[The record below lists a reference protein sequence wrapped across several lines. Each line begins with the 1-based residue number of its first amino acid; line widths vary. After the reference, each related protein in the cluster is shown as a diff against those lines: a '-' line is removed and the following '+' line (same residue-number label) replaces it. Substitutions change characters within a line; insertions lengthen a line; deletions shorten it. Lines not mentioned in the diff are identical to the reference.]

1 MKNVIIL
8 CKDKCIY
15 LIAALSGIVLM
26 LPVAGSNEPV
36 KTEYYLCAFSFA
48 LLGQNISYIIQFI
61 PHFIPLFIIQFYWGI
76 SIYKS
81 FCVASIYVF
90 SRRNHRVKWAL
101 RELLMVL
108 LKTVIFIAS
117 VIVPAFIMTTL
128 STQAVTD
135 INTVIHAACML
146 IILSLYS
153 FEMIALINLLSFFLE
168 SGVAFAIV
176 QIINLLSLAMYLLSV
191 NLKIDETIIM
201 DFNLISRLM
210 VEPDLDI
217 WKVSFSLLYFL
228 IPAVIISLLI
238 VGAVKKT
245 QFTKS
250 IYEGD
255 V

>member
-15 LIAALSGIVLM
+15 LVAVLSGIVLM
-26 LPVAGSNEPV
+26 LPVAGINEPV

-61 PHFIPLFIIQFYWGI
+61 PHF
-76 SIYKS
+76 
-81 FCVASIYVF
+81 IYVF

-135 INTVIHAACML
+135 INTVIHAVCML

-153 FEMIALINLLSFFLE
+153 FEMIALINLLAFFLE

-191 NLKIDETIIM
+191 NLKIDESIIM

>member
-1 MKNVIIL
+1 M
-8 CKDKCIY
+8 
-15 LIAALSGIVLM
+15 
-26 LPVAGSNEPV
+26 
-36 KTEYYLCAFSFA
+36 
-48 LLGQNISYIIQFI
+48 
-61 PHFIPLFIIQFYWGI
+61 
-76 SIYKS
+76 
-81 FCVASIYVF
+81 
-90 SRRNHRVKWAL
+90 
-101 RELLMVL
+101 
-108 LKTVIFIAS
+108 
-117 VIVPAFIMTTL
+117 
-128 STQAVTD
+128 
-135 INTVIHAACML
+135 
-146 IILSLYS
+146 
-153 FEMIALINLLSFFLE
+153 
-168 SGVAFAIV
+168 AFAIV

-191 NLKIDETIIM
+191 NLKIDESIIM

>member
-1 MKNVIIL
+1 M
-8 CKDKCIY
+8 
-15 LIAALSGIVLM
+15 
-26 LPVAGSNEPV
+26 
-36 KTEYYLCAFSFA
+36 
-48 LLGQNISYIIQFI
+48 
-61 PHFIPLFIIQFYWGI
+61 
-76 SIYKS
+76 
-81 FCVASIYVF
+81 F

-108 LKTVIFIAS
+108 LKTVLFIAA
-117 VIVPAFIMTTL
+117 VIVPAFIMIML

-135 INTVIHAACML
+135 INSVIHAVCML
-146 IILSLYS
+146 ILLSLYS

-191 NLKIDETIIM
+191 NLKIDESIIM

>member
-101 RELLMVL
+101 REL
-108 LKTVIFIAS
+108 
-117 VIVPAFIMTTL
+117 
-128 STQAVTD
+128 
-135 INTVIHAACML
+135 AACML

-191 NLKIDETIIM
+191 NLKIDESILM

-238 VGAVKKT
+238 VRAVKKT